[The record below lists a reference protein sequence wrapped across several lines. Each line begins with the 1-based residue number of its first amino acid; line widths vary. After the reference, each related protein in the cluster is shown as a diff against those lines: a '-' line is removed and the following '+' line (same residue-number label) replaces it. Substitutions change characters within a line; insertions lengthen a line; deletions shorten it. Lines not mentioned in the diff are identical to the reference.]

1 MSERSASITFEQAE
15 EQSWAEL
22 EAHVG
27 TTDWREFQLL
37 VADLLKAMGYHP
49 HWVAPPGKDGGVD
62 IIAYPDPLG
71 TKRPRIKVQVK
82 RQKEKTNREV
92 LSAFLAQLGDQDIG
106 LFINTGGFTRDAE
119 EFARSQERRQ
129 ITLIDLER
137 LVDLWIEH
145 YPKLDDLAR
154 DRLPLSPIYFVR
166 PRQGRV

>member
-1 MSERSASITFEQAE
+1 
-15 EQSWAEL
+15 
-22 EAHVG
+22 
-27 TTDWREFQLL
+27 
-37 VADLLKAMGYHP
+37 MGYHP

-92 LSAFLAQLGDQDIG
+92 LSAASLAQLGDQDIG
-106 LFINTGGFTRDAE
+106 LFMNTGGFTRDAE

-129 ITLIDLER
+129 ITLIDLEH
-137 LVDLWIEH
+137 LVVSGLSIIQNWTIWRATGC
-145 YPKLDDLAR
+145 LAC
-154 DRLPLSPIYFVR
+154 IYFVR